1 MSRLTELRRPFRED
15 YLDYETL
22 TAQLKAWADA
32 FGDIAHLESI
42 GKSGEGRELW
52 VLTIGFDPERP
63 RPAAWIDGNMHA
75 SELAGSSVALAAA
88 EAILAVH
95 LGESDLPEPMR
106 RVITETLVHVMPR
119 MSPDGAEA
127 VLKTRRYV
135 RSVPRD
141 DRPKTGAPR
150 WEASDVDGD
159 GVALL
164 MRVEDSGGEFVEA
177 PEFPGLLVPREL
189 HDEGP
194 FYKLYPE
201 GTIDGWDGVTV
212 PDPSFLSDNDP
223 DLNRNFPATWEPD
236 HIQMGAGRYPMSEP
250 ESRAVVEYTAA
261 RPHLFAWTNLH
272 TFGGVFIRP
281 LGDAPDAKMNPF
293 DRGVYKLLEGWADEL
308 TGYPTVSGFE
318 EFTYEPGKRLHGDMI
333 DYAFVNRGCIAWV
346 CELWDIFEQVGFE
359 RPKRFVE
366 RYSRLDRA
374 DLIALAEWDRDHN
387 QGRVVRPWR
396 AFDHPQLGPVE
407 LGGLDP
413 TVGFSN
419 PPNEKLPEVCDQQA
433 ELFSRMVAL
442 APRIVVADVQVKPLG
457 DGIRRV
463 SVTVENQGYLP
474 SQVLESARGLTW
486 NQGLVVDAEP
496 VGGELV
502 DPNGSREQLGHLDGW
517 GRGRHSGFGAIYF
530 QRSKGTGH
538 RAVAHFDVRGGQAL
552 KLQVWSPR
560 TGRLDHF
567 VELEG

>member
-1 MSRLTELRRPFRED
+1 MSRLEPLRRPFRDD
-15 YLDYETL
+15 YLDYDTL
-22 TAQLKAWADA
+22 TAQLKAWAEA
-32 FGDIAHLESI
+32 FGDIAHLQSI
-42 GKSGEGRELW
+42 GQSAEGRELW
-52 VLTIGFDPERP
+52 VLTLGPDPERP

-88 EAILAVH
+88 EAILGIH
-95 LGESDLPEPMR
+95 LGEREVPAPVR
-106 RVITETLVHVMPR
+106 RVVEETLVHVMPR

-141 DRPKTGAPR
+141 ERPRTGAPR
-150 WEASDVDGD
+150 WVAEDVDGD

-177 PEFPGLLVPREL
+177 PEFPGLLVPRGL
-189 HDEGP
+189 QDEGP

-201 GTIDGWDGVTV
+201 GRIEGWDGVTV
-212 PDPSFLSDNDP
+212 PDPGFLSDNEP
-223 DLNRNFPATWEPD
+223 DLNRNFPASWEPD
-236 HIQMGAGRYPMSEP
+236 HVQLGAGRFPLSEP
-250 ESRAVVEYTAA
+250 ESRAVVEFTAA

-333 DYAFVNRGCIAWV
+333 DYAYVNRGCIAWV
-346 CELWDIFEQVGFE
+346 CELWDIFDQVGFE
-359 RPKRFVE
+359 RPERFVE

-374 DLIALAEWDRDHN
+374 DLVRLAEWDREHN
-387 QGRVVRPWR
+387 QGRVVRPWK
-396 AFDHPQLGPVE
+396 AFEHPQLGPVE

-413 TVGFSN
+413 TVGLSN
-419 PPNEKLPEVCDQQA
+419 PPNERLPGICDQQA
-433 ELFSRMVAL
+433 ELFVRMVAL
-442 APRIVVADVQVKPLG
+442 APRIVVADVKVQALG
-457 DGIRRV
+457 GDLRRV

-474 SQVLESARGLTW
+474 SQVLESARELTW
-486 NQGLVVDAEP
+486 NEGLVVDAEP
-496 VGGELV
+496 IDGELV
-502 DPNGSREQLGHLDGW
+502 DPARSRERLGHLDGW

-530 QRSKGTGH
+530 QRSKGSGH
-538 RAVAHFDVRGGQAL
+538 RAVAHFDVRGGRAL
-552 KLQVWSPR
+552 KLAIWSPR
-560 TGRLDHF
+560 TGRLDHL
-567 VELEG
+567 VELES